1 MKTRLTKIAIIV
13 FLAAAVVAGCSSSGV
28 VKAPLPLPSDT
39 PVPGADLIRTQAVGT
54 ALAALTEQAA
64 VEKAAQA
71 ATSTYIITHVPQNTT
86 AATEKPTR
94 TPTILL
100 PTATVT
106 PAQSNYQCRLLVV
119 HPEPDSHFPAE
130 YHFDGYIQVKN
141 TGSETWKPGEVFFIY
156 TGGDVTGGSK
166 AAALTQEI
174 DPGKKVEFSVDLI
187 APHTPDHYESHWA
200 VMVDLD
206 QDIYFCPVTFEF
218 SVEK

>member
-1 MKTRLTKIAIIV
+1 MKHNFPRIAILGL
-13 FLAAAVVAGCSSSGV
+13 LAAAFMAGCASGGA

-64 VEKAAQA
+64 AEQAAQA
-71 ATSTYIITHVPQNTT
+71 TPTYAITHIPQNTT

-106 PAQSNYQCRLLVV
+106 PAQTDYQCRLLAVQ
-119 HPEPDSHFPAE
+119 PDPDSHFPSD

-141 TGSETWKPGEVFFIY
+141 TGSKTWKPGEVFFIY
-156 TGGDVTGGSK
+156 TGGDVPGGGK
-166 AAALTQEI
+166 AARLTEEI
-174 DPGKKVEFSVDLI
+174 DPGKKVTFTVDLI
-187 APHTPDHYESHWA
+187 APHTPDHYKSHWA
-200 VMVDLD
+200 MMVDLD

>member
-1 MKTRLTKIAIIV
+1 MKTSLIQTTLIGV
-13 FLAAAVVAGCSSSGV
+13 FAAVVMTGCASGAA

-64 VEKAAQA
+64 AKKTVQA
-71 ATSTYIITHVPQNTT
+71 TPTHAVTQVAQNTT

-106 PAQSNYQCRLLVV
+106 PAQTDYQCRLLAVQ
-119 HPEPDSHFPAE
+119 PEPDSHFPSE

-141 TGSETWKPGEVFFIY
+141 TGSETWKPGEVYFIY

-166 AAALTQEI
+166 AAVLKEEV
-174 DPGKKVEFSVDLI
+174 DHGEKVEFSVDLI
-187 APHTPDHYESHWA
+187 APHTPDHYEAHWA
-200 VMVDLD
+200 MMVDLD
-206 QDIYFCPVTFEF
+206 QDIFFCPVTFEF

>member
-1 MKTRLTKIAIIV
+1 MKHNFQRIAILGLLAVV
-13 FLAAAVVAGCSSSGV
+13 FLAGCASDGAL
-28 VKAPLPLPSDT
+28 KAPLPLPSDT

-64 VEKAAQA
+64 AEKTAQV
-71 ATSTYIITHVPQNTT
+71 TSTYAITHVVQNVTT
-86 AATEKPTR
+86 VTAKPTR
-94 TPTILL
+94 TPTVIL

-106 PAQSNYQCRLLVV
+106 PAQIDYQCRLLVV
-119 HPEPDSHFPAE
+119 QPDPDSDFPPE

-141 TGSETWKPGEVFFIY
+141 TGSATWKPGEVYFIY
-156 TGGDVTGGSK
+156 TGGDVLGGGK
-166 AAALTQEI
+166 AARLTEEI
-174 DPGKKVEFSVDLI
+174 DPGKKVTFTVDLV
-187 APHTPDHYESHWA
+187 APHTPDHYKSHWA

>member
-1 MKTRLTKIAIIV
+1 MMKHNFLRIAILGL
-13 FLAAAVVAGCSSSGV
+13 LAAAFIAGCASGGA

-64 VEKAAQA
+64 TEKAVQA
-71 ATSTYIITHVPQNTT
+71 TPTYAITHVVQSTT
-86 AATEKPTR
+86 AATAKPTR

-106 PAQSNYQCRLLVV
+106 PAQTDYQCRLLAVQ
-119 HPEPDSHFPAE
+119 PEPDSHFPPE
-130 YHFDGYIQVKN
+130 YHFDGYIKVKN
-141 TGSETWKPGEVFFIY
+141 IGSETWKPGEVYFIY
-156 TGGDVTGGSK
+156 TGGDAVGGSK
-166 AAALTQEI
+166 AAVLKEEI
-174 DPGKKVEFSVDLI
+174 DYGEKVEFAVDLI
-187 APHTPDHYESHWA
+187 APHTPDHYKSHWA
-200 VMVDLD
+200 LMVDLD